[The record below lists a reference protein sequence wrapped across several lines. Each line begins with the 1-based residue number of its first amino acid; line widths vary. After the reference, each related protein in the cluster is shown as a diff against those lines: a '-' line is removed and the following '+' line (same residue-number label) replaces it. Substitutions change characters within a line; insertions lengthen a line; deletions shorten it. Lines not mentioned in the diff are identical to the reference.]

1 MKLHLR
7 QMLVQRNDPN
17 LSETDLLAVISD
29 VEDCLSSRVDLTPT
43 ATRGLETLSV
53 DWFLA
58 IITFHPGLIT
68 DTVVDSAIKLWH
80 SLVPPQ
86 LVSILCPRNLLLLGQ
101 SSDDQTWKTYSYLL
115 ERLIK
120 AGLLP
125 RLALT
130 DSRDALRDRHPNLLA
145 KVEKLLPCDSLIP
158 SNDLG
163 SSAPNIITH

>member
-17 LSETDLLAVISD
+17 LSEADLLAVISD

-43 ATRGLETLSV
+43 ATRGLETLSL
-53 DWFLA
+53 DWFLV
-58 IITFHPGLIT
+58 IITFQPELIT
-68 DTVVDSAIKLWH
+68 DTVVDSAIKLWQ

-115 ERLIK
+115 ESLIK
-120 AGLLP
+120 TGLLP
-125 RLALT
+125 RLALK
-130 DSRDALRDRHPNLLA
+130 DSRDALRDRHPDLLA
-145 KVEKLLPCDSLIP
+145 KVEKLLPCDFSDTL
-158 SNDLG
+158 
-163 SSAPNIITH
+163 